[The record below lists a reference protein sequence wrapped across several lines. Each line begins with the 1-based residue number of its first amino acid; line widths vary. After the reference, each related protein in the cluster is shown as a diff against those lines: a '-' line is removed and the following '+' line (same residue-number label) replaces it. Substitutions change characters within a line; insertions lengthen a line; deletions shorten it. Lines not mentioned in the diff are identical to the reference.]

1 MEMSARHLRE
11 ARWADISLLGSQ
23 LDAAD
28 MAISW
33 KDKIRD
39 EIGQLHDNMA
49 IRSRSLRAN
58 TLRSGEVI
66 YDTCYGIGFES
77 TREKVAE
84 EFGAVITQGEIEGSD
99 LGTCGTMQSLEILLV
114 IDRSEG
120 FGDLGRGYSFGG
132 ESGSYLQT
140 PPCGE
145 LHLIASETPGIA
157 RRIEE
162 SPIREFGDDRLDI
175 RCRHPLEQEFATDIV
190 RALLRAGTKV
200 SHAEQCLIAT

>member
-1 MEMSARHLRE
+1 MEVSARHLRE

-39 EIGQLHDNMA
+39 EIVQLHDNMA
-49 IRSRSLRAN
+49 IRSRSL
-58 TLRSGEVI
+58 GEVI

-132 ESGSYLQT
+132 ESGAYL
-140 PPCGE
+140 
-145 LHLIASETPGIA
+145 
-157 RRIEE
+157 
-162 SPIREFGDDRLDI
+162 
-175 RCRHPLEQEFATDIV
+175 
-190 RALLRAGTKV
+190 
-200 SHAEQCLIAT
+200 